1 MKNDLIHKKCTP
13 CRSGQKP
20 LRGVEIQNYMSKLSG
35 GWNVVDEQYLEKKY
49 AFPNFKS
56 AFHFAET
63 VARIAEQENHH
74 PTITISWGLV
84 RLKIYTHKIQGL
96 SENDFIIAS
105 KCDQK
110 FLSNSKKQKDSDV
123 R

>member
-1 MKNDLIHKKCTP
+1 
-13 CRSGQKP
+13 
-20 LRGVEIQNYMSKLSG
+20 MSKLSS

-49 AFPNFKS
+49 TFLDFKS
-56 AFHFAET
+56 AFHFAEI
-63 VARIAEQENHH
+63 VAHIAEQEDHH

-110 FLSNSKKQKDSDV
+110 FLSNSKKHKDSDV

>member
-1 MKNDLIHKKCTP
+1 MKNDLLHKKCTLY
-13 CRSGQKP
+13 RSGQQP
-20 LRGVEIQNYMSKLSG
+20 LRGIELQNYKSKLSK

-56 AFHFAET
+56 VFHFAKI
-63 VARIAEQENHH
+63 VARITQQENHH
-74 PTITISWGLV
+74 PTITVSWGLV
-84 RLKIYTHKIQGL
+84 RLKVYTHKIQGL

-110 FLSNSKKQKDSDV
+110 FVK
-123 R
+123 